1 MDNNNPIKY
10 SDLISPDNSIELLIK
25 QLSEAREVYVDTAKG
40 IRTEAEKLREVLK
53 GMPSGV
59 PDPETTTRTAKE
71 TNRLAKAQKEL
82 DYAYTRNGRTLQRL
96 NTLKTERNR
105 LTRLEQKANKA
116 AAGSYDQ
123 LSAKAS
129 LLAIRYNSLSI
140 EQRENT
146 KEGQRLQKQL
156 AETRAEMNRIQSS
169 VGNYKLN
176 VGNYSSALAGL
187 NFATQQVVRE
197 LPSLTISANQF
208 FLAISNNIP
217 ILVDQINNL
226 RIANE
231 KAAATGKATTS
242 IISGIARSLISW
254 QSLLIVGL
262 TIVSKYGDE
271 IWEWAKSL
279 VKGREILDAATASAK
294 YFNETMQQGA
304 VDAVDETT
312 KLDLLYRTAT
322 DTAVA
327 MDTRRAAAEE
337 LQRMYPDYLGNMS
350 AEEIMLGKAL
360 ERYQDLSV
368 AIIEYA
374 KAKAAENQII
384 ENTTKLQ
391 KIANVV
397 DIEALR
403 EARDNYVN
411 LRNEYQRTLNDEIG
425 ARMQDAKQIYDDLVP
440 DKDVLKDLEIP
451 KHTEDLVDLYD
462 ALTATNTKLVEIAKN
477 SIGNDPRSS
486 AKTDAEKEAQ
496 KEAEEAEKERKRQAE
511 EAEKDRLDARKR
523 AEEQYQRLTKLRRD
537 YEDKELESEQDKWVK
552 RRKQTQYEYD
562 REIEDLRHAL
572 ETQTDLTAE
581 EREIINATIVLLQ
594 QQRKDELVKIDK
606 EQNVAELEAR
616 EKGINDQIKAEEK
629 GSDRY
634 FQLLLQRN
642 RIALELALARNKL
655 LSDAEK
661 KSVDEIKQMYA
672 QLAAEIT
679 NDWIETQDKNL
690 TDTAEK
696 EEKLHQ
702 KRIDKIRSIFNTAKS
717 EISQFSKNSAEAIDA
732 MRRIFNTEFIKDGF
746 DENGDQKFT
755 TLGDKIGGWLGLD
768 KEGLLQLEKGME
780 TAAMVGGTIIGI
792 IQDVAAARVEAAD
805 KAVES
810 SRREVEA
817 ARDALQAELTARNE
831 GYAHNVAQARKELEL
846 AKRTEKQALAEKQRA
861 QRQQLAMDSISQAS
875 NLVTASALVWSQLGF
890 PWAIAAIGSMF
901 ASFAASKILAARAT
915 RETYGDGTVEL
926 LHGGS
931 HQSGND
937 IDLGTKP
944 DGTRRRAEGGEYFA
958 VINKRASRNN
968 GALIRDVIHSLNDG
982 TFAKKYQGAY
992 DMGGGLMLNV
1002 GGSSP
1007 DLRRLSDDVRKIKEQ
1022 NERRTYLDSEGNV
1035 VEVYKNVKRVIKKC

>member
-25 QLSEAREVYVDTAKG
+25 QLNEAREAYGDMAKG

-129 LLAIRYNSLSI
+129 LLAIRYNSLSR

-242 IISGIARSLISW
+242 IIAGIARSLISW

-262 TIVSKYGDE
+262 TIVSKHGDE
-271 IWEWAKSL
+271 IWEWVKSL

-411 LRNEYQRTLNDEIG
+411 LRKEYQRTLNDEIG

-537 YEDKELESEQDKWVK
+537 YEDQELDGEQDAWVK

-581 EREIINATIVLLQ
+581 EREIMNAKIVLLQ
-594 QQRKDELVKIDK
+594 QQREDELVKIGK
-606 EQNVAELEAR
+606 EQNVAELEAQ
-616 EKGINDQIKAEEK
+616 EKGINDQLKAEQK

-634 FQLLLQRN
+634 FQLQLKKN
-642 RIALELALARNKL
+642 RIALSLALARNKL
-655 LSDAEK
+655 LAQAEQQ
-661 KSVDEIKQMYA
+661 SVDEIKAIYNKLFA
-672 QLAAEIT
+672 DIT
-679 NDWIETQDKNL
+679 NEWAETQDKN
-690 TDTAEK
+690 AEDADKKAQEAQKK
-696 EEKLHQ
+696 E
-702 KRIDKIRSIFNTAKS
+702 IDRIRSIFQTAQQTIA
-717 EISQFSKNSAEAIDA
+717 EYSKNSSDAIDA
-732 MRRIFNTEFIKDGF
+732 FRKIFNTAFLKGV
-746 DENGDQKFT
+746 DENGNET
-755 TLGDKIGGWLGLD
+755 SITLGQKLGDMFGLD
-768 KEGLLQLEKGME
+768 DKGLQNLEKGME
-780 TAAMVGGTIIGI
+780 SAAMIGGTIIGI

-805 KAVES
+805 KAVEA
-810 SRREVEA
+810 SRREIDA
-817 ARDALQAELTARNE
+817 ARDALQAEIAARNE

-861 QRQQLAMDSISQAS
+861 QRQQLVIDSISQAS
-875 NLVTASALVWSQLGF
+875 NLVTASALVWAQLGF

-958 VINKRASRNN
+958 VFNKRASRNR
-968 GALIRDVIHSLNDG
+968 GALITDVVNSLNNG
-982 TFAKKYQGAY
+982 TFAQKYQRAY
-992 DMGGGLMLNV
+992 DMGGGIMLNV